1 MVTSKEPALKS
12 SPSIQNI
19 NILAINDDDV
29 YQLCITVCAVYLPF
43 TTLLFFFF
51 LSLPLLTTF
60 LSPWTCSS
68 LTLVTDI
75 MYLMHLMGR
84 TLQH

>member
-43 TTLLFFFF
+43 TTLLFFLIPTFLFHLPSPF
-51 LSLPLLTTF
+51 LS
-60 LSPWTCSS
+60 
-68 LTLVTDI
+68 
-75 MYLMHLMGR
+75 
-84 TLQH
+84 